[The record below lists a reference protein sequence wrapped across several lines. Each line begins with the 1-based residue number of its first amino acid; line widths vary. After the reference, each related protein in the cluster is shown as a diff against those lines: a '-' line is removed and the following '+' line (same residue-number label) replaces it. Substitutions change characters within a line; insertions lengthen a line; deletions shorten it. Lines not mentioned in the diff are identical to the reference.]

1 MGETTTS
8 KHPLEPFGI
17 LTEMGQTSLYNQ
29 ETVNFL
35 HRNASRGRRRR
46 QADNS
51 GILNGDG
58 PILSLL
64 NNIFG
69 SNRGNTRNR
78 GLIFG
83 SRGNR
88 DNSFRLFPAPVVTG
102 GNGGFNLIP
111 APRGRSRRQA
121 VENTGVLNSGPI
133 FGFLNGIV
141 RSVNEFDGFD
151 LIPGTG

>member
-1 MGETTTS
+1 MGETKTS
-8 KHPLEPFGI
+8 KHPLELFGI

-51 GILNGDG
+51 G

-69 SNRGNTRNR
+69 SNRGNNRNR

-83 SRGNR
+83 SRGNS
-88 DNSFRLFPAPVVTG
+88 DNSFRLFPGPVVTG

-111 APRGRSRRQA
+111 APRGRARRQA